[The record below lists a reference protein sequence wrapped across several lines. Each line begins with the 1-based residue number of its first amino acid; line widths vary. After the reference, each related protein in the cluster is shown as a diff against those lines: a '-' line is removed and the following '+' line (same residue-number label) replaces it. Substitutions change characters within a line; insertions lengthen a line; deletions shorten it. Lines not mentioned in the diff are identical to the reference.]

1 MDVDP
6 QPEPNI
12 VVVDD
17 NGSMMEK
24 NENNMTGGRQTLANI
39 IDVKK
44 INRRSVYHPRNK
56 YASQVR
62 DSGNERVAKIISA
75 NTVSPYQ

>member
-1 MDVDP
+1 MDIDP

-17 NGSMMEK
+17 NGSMAEK
-24 NENNMTGGRQTLANI
+24 NENNMTGGSQAFANI

-56 YASQVR
+56 YASQVHET
-62 DSGNERVAKIISA
+62 GNERDAKIISV
-75 NTVSPYQ
+75 NTIQPYQ